1 MDQITD
7 SEMLQLA
14 LTETAKVVPYVI
26 SSRKAVK
33 LYLKAYCFRIS
44 LRYQHN

>member
-7 SEMLQLA
+7 NEMLQLA

-33 LYLKAYCFRIS
+33 LYLKVRSSTFLC
-44 LRYQHN
+44 LRC